1 MTHAGKHLPLA
12 GVWIASA
19 CVAAYFGVPLL
30 AHAVPGLRGTGL
42 SFAYALSLPIVMLI
56 LLAVGVWGGVGSLR
70 AKRRGH
76 PLKPGHRA
84 SLLVAGVAIASFT
97 LALGLARALPR
108 QLPTGSYLRSFDPAI
123 WQDPRSADHVPG
135 DITPRQKMLADI
147 ASSVLPGRGRAELE
161 NVLGPSLETPY
172 FKSTGRDLIYMLGPQ
187 RDSYFTMDSEWLLI
201 WLDKNGRFERY
212 AIATD

>member
-1 MTHAGKHLPLA
+1 
-12 GVWIASA
+12 
-19 CVAAYFGVPLL
+19 
-30 AHAVPGLRGTGL
+30 
-42 SFAYALSLPIVMLI
+42 
-56 LLAVGVWGGVGSLR
+56 
-70 AKRRGH
+70 
-76 PLKPGHRA
+76 
-84 SLLVAGVAIASFT
+84 
-97 LALGLARALPR
+97 
-108 QLPTGSYLRSFDPAI
+108 
-123 WQDPRSADHVPG
+123 
-135 DITPRQKMLADI
+135 MLADI